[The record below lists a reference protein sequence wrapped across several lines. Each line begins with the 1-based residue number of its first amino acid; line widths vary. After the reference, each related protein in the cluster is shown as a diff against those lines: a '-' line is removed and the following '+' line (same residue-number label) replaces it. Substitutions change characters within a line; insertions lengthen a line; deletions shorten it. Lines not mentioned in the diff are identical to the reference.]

1 MKVSEFKTLVPNAPE
16 LPPELPDDYPIE
28 QYLVDL
34 MKHAAFI
41 DQGNS
46 EENQV
51 FEFSINARGEIRASL
66 TVPVSVSLGG

>member
-1 MKVSEFKTLVPNAPE
+1 M
-16 LPPELPDDYPIE
+16 PPELPDDYPIE

-41 DQGNS
+41 NAGQPGY